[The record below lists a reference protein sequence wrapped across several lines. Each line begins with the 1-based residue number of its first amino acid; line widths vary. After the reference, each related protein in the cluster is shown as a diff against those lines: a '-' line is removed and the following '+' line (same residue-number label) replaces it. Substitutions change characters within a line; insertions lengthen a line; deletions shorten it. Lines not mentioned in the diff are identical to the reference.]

1 MDKDELKTNNYY
13 FKGCF
18 MIKKV
23 VLMLTIF
30 ASFTSF
36 AHASSIDQQI
46 DQLLTPVAKLF
57 TSIIFYSVDI
67 SGIQFPLIVLWLIIA
82 AVIFTIYFGFIN
94 ISGFKHSCKVI
105 RGDFSDP
112 NDPGEV
118 SHFQALTTA
127 LSGTVGLGNI
137 AGVAI
142 AVSIGGPGATFWM
155 IIAGFMG
162 MSTKFLECSLGVKY
176 RRINS
181 QGQVHGGPMYYLKDG
196 LSDLGYGKLG
206 KVLATFFAIC
216 CVVASLCGSNML
228 QSNQAYQ
235 QFVIAMGN
243 ETSFWA
249 DKGWLFGS
257 LLAVLIG
264 VVIIGGI
271 KSIAKVTEKVVP
283 LMAGLYL
290 SAALFI
296 LFYHFADIP
305 RAFGLIIN
313 GAFNPEGVAGGV
325 IGVMIQGFKRSTF
338 SSEAGVGAASIAHAT
353 ASTKE
358 PIREGYVALLE
369 PFIDTVVI
377 CTITALVIVITGAYQ
392 TTDGIDGVA
401 LTSSAF
407 ASVIWW
413 FPYVL
418 SVAVLMFAISTMISW
433 AYYGSIA
440 WSYLVGESKAME
452 ILYKIVFCLFTAI
465 GASVSLNAV
474 IDISDSMFFSMAIAN
489 IIGLYL
495 LAPVVKKD
503 LKAYQLTYCYN
514 SRVKVGLKQSS

>member
-1 MDKDELKTNNYY
+1 ME
-13 FKGCF
+13 
-18 MIKKV
+18 
-23 VLMLTIF
+23 
-30 ASFTSF
+30 
-36 AHASSIDQQI
+36 
-46 DQLLTPVAKLF
+46 VAG
-57 TSIIFYSVDI
+57 V
-67 SGIQFPLIVLWLIIA
+67 QFPLIVAWLILA
-82 AVIFTIYFGFIN
+82 ACIFTFYFNFIN
-94 ISGFKHSCKVI
+94 IRGFSHSCKVI
-105 RGDFSDP
+105 RGDYSDP
-112 NDPGEV
+112 NDPGEL

-155 IIAGFMG
+155 IIAGFLG

-176 RRINS
+176 RRINP
-181 QGQVHGGPMYYLKDG
+181 QGLVHGGPMYYLRDG
-196 LSDLGYGKLG
+196 LSELGFGKLG
-206 KVLATFFAIC
+206 KVLASFFAVC
-216 CVVASLCGSNML
+216 CVIASLCGSNML

-235 QFVIAMGN
+235 QFVIAMGG
-243 ETSFWA
+243 ESSFWV

-257 LLAVLIG
+257 VLALVIG
-264 VVIIGGI
+264 GVIIGGV

-283 LMAGLYL
+283 FMAGLYL
-290 SAALFI
+290 AAALFV
-296 LFYHFADIP
+296 LTYHYAEIP
-305 RAFGLIIN
+305 HAISLIVN
-313 GAFNPEGVAGGV
+313 GAFNPDGVAGGI
-325 IGVMIQGFKRSTF
+325 IGVLIQGFKRSAF
-338 SSEAGVGAASIAHAT
+338 SSEAGVGAASIAHAA

-392 TTDGIDGVA
+392 SGEGIDGVA

-440 WSYLVGESKAME
+440 WSFLVGESKLLDL
-452 ILYKIVFCLFTAI
+452 IYKVVFCFFTII
-465 GASVSLNAV
+465 GASVSLDAV
-474 IDISDSMFFSMAIAN
+474 IAISDSMFFSMAIAN

-495 LAPVVKKD
+495 LAPGIKRD
-503 LKAYQLTYCYN
+503 LRCYQKRFC
-514 SRVKVGLKQSS
+514 

>member
-1 MDKDELKTNNYY
+1 MFIL
-13 FKGCF
+13 
-18 MIKKV
+18 
-23 VLMLTIF
+23 
-30 ASFTSF
+30 SFIYSFSF
-36 AHASSIDQQI
+36 ATQANELGFDQQL
-46 DQLLTPVAKLF
+46 DQWLRPIADFLI
-57 TSIIFYSVDI
+57 SIIFYTIPLAGAD
-67 SGIQFPLIVLWLIIA
+67 FPLIVLWLIIA
-82 AVIFTIYFGFIN
+82 AVIFTFYFGFIN
-94 ISGFKHSCKVI
+94 IRGFGHSLRVI
-105 RGDFSDP
+105 RGDFSNP
-112 NDPGEV
+112 TDPGEV

-162 MSTKFLECSLGVKY
+162 MSTKFLECSLGLKY
-176 RRINS
+176 RHINAD
-181 QGQVHGGPMYYLKDG
+181 GHVHGGPMFYLKTG
-196 LSDLGYGKLG
+196 LAELGHHKLG
-206 KVLATFFAIC
+206 KFLAMFFAIC

-235 QFVIAMGN
+235 QFVIALGG

-249 DKGWLFGS
+249 DKGWLFGII
-257 LLAVLIG
+257 LAVIVG
-264 VVIIGGI
+264 TVIIGGI

-283 LMAGLYL
+283 IMAGIYL
-290 SAALFI
+290 TAALFI
-296 LFYHFADIP
+296 LIVNYQQIP
-305 RAFGLIIN
+305 TTFVLIFH
-313 GAFNPEGVAGGV
+313 GAFNPDGVVGGI

-377 CTITALVIVITGAYQ
+377 CTITALVIVISGEYKAVE
-392 TTDGIDGVA
+392 GIDGVA
-401 LTSSAF
+401 LTSRAF

-413 FPYVL
+413 FPYLL
-418 SVAVLMFAISTMISW
+418 SIAVLMFAISTMISW

-440 WSYLVGESKAME
+440 WGYIVGESKAKD
-452 ILYKIVFCLFTAI
+452 IAYKLIFCLFTAM
-465 GASVSLNAV
+465 GASVSLGAV
-474 IDISDSMFFSMAIAN
+474 IDISDAMFFSMAIAN

-495 LAPVVKKD
+495 LAPKMKVE
-503 LKAYQLTYCYN
+503 LKRYQEKYIN
-514 SRVKVGLKQSS
+514 

>member
-1 MDKDELKTNNYY
+1 MMRILLLLWSLLISGSLSAQELT
-13 FKGCF
+13 
-18 MIKKV
+18 
-23 VLMLTIF
+23 
-30 ASFTSF
+30 
-36 AHASSIDQQI
+36 IDQQI
-46 DQLLTPVAKLF
+46 DNLLKPVANLF
-57 TSIIFYSVDI
+57 TSIIFFSVEL
-67 SGIQFPLIVLWLIIA
+67 GGVQFPLIVLWLIIA
-82 AVIFTIYFGFIN
+82 AVIFTVYFGFIN
-94 ISGFKHSCKVI
+94 ISGFSHSVKVI
-105 RGDFSDP
+105 KGDYSDP

-155 IIAGFMG
+155 IIAGLMG

-176 RRINS
+176 RHINS
-181 QGQVHGGPMYYLKDG
+181 SGQVHGGPMYYLKDG
-196 LSDLGYGKLG
+196 LAELGHAKLG

-228 QSNQAYQ
+228 QSNQAYS
-235 QFVIAMGN
+235 QFVVAMGN
-243 ETSFWA
+243 EASFWA

-257 LLAVLIG
+257 LLAVIIG

-296 LFYHFADIP
+296 LLYHAGEIP
-305 RAFGLIIN
+305 TAFGLIIN
-313 GAFNPEGVAGGV
+313 GAFNPDGVVGGV

-418 SVAVLMFAISTMISW
+418 SGAVLMFAISTMISW

-452 ILYKIVFCLFTAI
+452 IIYKLIFCCCTAL
-465 GASVSLNAV
+465 GASISLQAV

-489 IIGLYL
+489 IVGLYL
-495 LAPVVKKD
+495 LAPGIKKD
-503 LKAYQLTYCYN
+503 LKQYQFTYCN
-514 SRVKVGLKQSS
+514 GPAVNTVAEKLN

>member
-1 MDKDELKTNNYY
+1 MKIILIGIITFFISLSATGAELT
-13 FKGCF
+13 
-18 MIKKV
+18 
-23 VLMLTIF
+23 
-30 ASFTSF
+30 
-36 AHASSIDQQI
+36 IDQQI
-46 DQLLTPVAKLF
+46 DQLLIPVADLF
-57 TSIIFYSVDI
+57 TSIIFYSVDVA
-67 SGIQFPLIVLWLIIA
+67 GTQFPLIVLWLIVA
-82 AVIFTIYFGFIN
+82 AVIFTVYFGFLN
-94 ISGFKHSCKVI
+94 IRGFSHSCKVI
-105 RGDFSDP
+105 RGDFSNPD
-112 NDPGEV
+112 DPGEV

-162 MSTKFLECSLGVKY
+162 MSTKFLECTLGVKY
-176 RRINS
+176 RRINA

-196 LSDLGYGKLG
+196 LAELGFKKLG
-206 KVLATFFAIC
+206 KVLASFFAVC

-228 QSNQAYQ
+228 QSNQAFQ

-257 LLAVLIG
+257 ILAVVIG

-271 KSIAKVTEKVVP
+271 KSIVKVTEKVVP

-290 SAALFI
+290 SAALFV
-296 LFYHFADIP
+296 LAYHYTEIP
-305 RAFGLIIN
+305 HAVSLIIN
-313 GAFNPEGVAGGV
+313 GAFNPTGVVGGI

-358 PIREGYVALLE
+358 PVREGYVALLE
-369 PFIDTVVI
+369 PFIDTIVI

-392 TTDGIDGVA
+392 TTEGIDGVA
-401 LTSSAF
+401 LTSRAF

-440 WSYLVGESKAME
+440 WGYLVGESKVLDL
-452 ILYKIVFCLFTAI
+452 LYKVVFCMCTAL

-474 IDISDSMFFSMAIAN
+474 IAISDSMFFSMAIAN
-489 IIGLYL
+489 IIGLYF
-495 LAPVVKKD
+495 LAPQVKVD
-503 LKAYQLTYCYN
+503 LKQYQKTYCP
-514 SRVKVGLKQSS
+514 K

>member
-1 MDKDELKTNNYY
+1 MTLLFSPCVMASD
-13 FKGCF
+13 
-18 MIKKV
+18 
-23 VLMLTIF
+23 LTI
-30 ASFTSF
+30 
-36 AHASSIDQQI
+36 DKQI
-46 DQLLTPVAKLF
+46 DQLLVPIANFF
-57 TSIIFYSVDI
+57 TSIIFYSVDVA
-67 SGIQFPLIVLWLIIA
+67 GTQFPLIVMWLIIA
-82 AVIFTIYFGFIN
+82 AVIFTFYFGFIN
-94 ISGFKHSCKVI
+94 VRGFTHSCKVI
-105 RGDFSDP
+105 RGDYSNPD
-112 NDPGEV
+112 DPGEV

-162 MSTKFLECSLGVKY
+162 MSTKFLECTLGVKY
-176 RRINS
+176 RYINT
-181 QGQVHGGPMYYLKDG
+181 QGKVHGGPMYYLKNG
-196 LSDLGYGKLG
+196 LAELGYEKLG
-206 KVLATFFAIC
+206 KVLASFFAVC

-257 LLAVLIG
+257 LLAIVIG

-271 KSIAKVTEKVVP
+271 KSIAKVTEKLVP
-283 LMAGLYL
+283 LMAGIYL
-290 SAALFI
+290 SAALFV
-296 LFYHFADIP
+296 LAYHYTEIP
-305 RAFGLIIN
+305 HAVSLIIN
-313 GAFNPEGVAGGV
+313 GAFNPTGVVGGI

-358 PIREGYVALLE
+358 PVREGYVALLE
-369 PFIDTVVI
+369 PFIDTIVI

-401 LTSSAF
+401 LTSRAF

-440 WSYLVGESKAME
+440 WGYLVGESK
-452 ILYKIVFCLFTAI
+452 ILDLLYKVVFCIFTAL
-465 GASVSLNAV
+465 GASVSLHAV
-474 IDISDSMFFSMAIAN
+474 IAISDSMFFSMAIAN

-495 LAPVVKKD
+495 LAPQVKLDLRKYQNIYCKSYRPKD
-503 LKAYQLTYCYN
+503 N
-514 SRVKVGLKQSS
+514 G

>member
-1 MDKDELKTNNYY
+1 MKKTIGMILILLLSFNVRANN
-13 FKGCF
+13 
-18 MIKKV
+18 
-23 VLMLTIF
+23 L
-30 ASFTSF
+30 
-36 AHASSIDQQI
+36 SIDQQI
-46 DQLLTPVAKLF
+46 DQLLRPVAQLF

-67 SGIQFPLIVLWLIIA
+67 AGSQFPLIVLWLILA
-82 AVIFTIYFGFIN
+82 AVIFTGYFGFIN
-94 ISGFKHSCKVI
+94 IRGFSHSCKVI
-105 RGDFSDP
+105 RGDYSNPD
-112 NDPGEV
+112 DPGEV

-162 MSTKFLECSLGVKY
+162 MSTKFLECTLGVKY
-176 RRINS
+176 RHINA

-196 LSDLGYGKLG
+196 LAELGFKKSG
-206 KVLATFFAIC
+206 KVLASFFAVC

-235 QFVIAMGN
+235 QFVIAMGKN
-243 ETSFWA
+243 SSFWA

-257 LLAVLIG
+257 LLAVIIG
-264 VVIIGGI
+264 IVIIGGI

-296 LFYHFADIP
+296 LAYHYAEIP
-305 RAFGLIIN
+305 HAIGLIIN
-313 GAFNPEGVAGGV
+313 GAFNPTGVVGGI
-325 IGVMIQGFKRSTF
+325 IGVMVQGFKRSTF

-369 PFIDTVVI
+369 PFIDTIVI
-377 CTITALVIVITGAYQ
+377 CSITALVIVITGVYQ
-392 TTDGIDGVA
+392 SAEGLDGVA

-418 SVAVLMFAISTMISW
+418 SIAVLMFAISTMISW

-440 WSYLVGESKAME
+440 WGYLVGESKVLA
-452 ILYKIVFCLFTAI
+452 LAYKIVFCLCTAI
-465 GASVSLNAV
+465 GASVSLDAV
-474 IDISDSMFFSMAIAN
+474 IAISDSMFFSMAIAN

-495 LAPVVKKD
+495 LAPQVKLD
-503 LKAYQLTYCYN
+503 LKVYRDKYIA
-514 SRVKVGLKQSS
+514 SK

>member
-1 MDKDELKTNNYY
+1 M
-13 FKGCF
+13 
-18 MIKKV
+18 KKSYAGSCA
-23 VLMLTIF
+23 LL
-30 ASFTSF
+30 TSF
-36 AHASSIDQQI
+36 PIQASVLTFDQKL
-46 DQLLTPVAKLF
+46 DQLLQPVAELF
-57 TSIIFYSVDI
+57 TSIIFYSVEVA
-67 SGIQFPLIVLWLIIA
+67 GVQFPLIVAWLILA
-82 AVIFTIYFGFIN
+82 ACIFTFYFNFIN
-94 ISGFKHSCKVI
+94 IRGFSHSCKVI
-105 RGDFSDP
+105 RGDYSDP
-112 NDPGEV
+112 NDPGEL

-155 IIAGFMG
+155 IIAGFLG

-176 RRINS
+176 RRINP
-181 QGQVHGGPMYYLKDG
+181 QGLVHGGPMYYLRDG
-196 LSDLGYGKLG
+196 LSELGFGKLG
-206 KVLATFFAIC
+206 KVLASFFAVC
-216 CVVASLCGSNML
+216 CVIASLCGSNML

-235 QFVIAMGN
+235 QFVIAMGG
-243 ETSFWA
+243 ESSFWV

-257 LLAVLIG
+257 VLALVIG
-264 VVIIGGI
+264 GVIIGGV

-283 LMAGLYL
+283 FMAGLYL
-290 SAALFI
+290 AAALFV
-296 LFYHFADIP
+296 LTYHYAEIP
-305 RAFGLIIN
+305 HAISLIVN
-313 GAFNPEGVAGGV
+313 GAFNPDGVAGGI
-325 IGVMIQGFKRSTF
+325 IGVLIQGFKRSAF
-338 SSEAGVGAASIAHAT
+338 SSEAGVGAASIAHAA

-392 TTDGIDGVA
+392 SGEGIDGVA

-440 WSYLVGESKAME
+440 WSFLVGESKLLDL
-452 ILYKIVFCLFTAI
+452 IYKVVFCFFTII
-465 GASVSLNAV
+465 GASVSLDAV
-474 IDISDSMFFSMAIAN
+474 IAISDSMFFSMAIAN

-495 LAPVVKKD
+495 LAPGIKRD
-503 LKAYQLTYCYN
+503 LRCYQKRFC
-514 SRVKVGLKQSS
+514 

>member
-1 MDKDELKTNNYY
+1 MKIILIGIITFFISASAMGSE
-13 FKGCF
+13 
-18 MIKKV
+18 
-23 VLMLTIF
+23 LTI
-30 ASFTSF
+30 
-36 AHASSIDQQI
+36 DQKI
-46 DQLLTPVAKLF
+46 DQLLIPVADLF
-57 TSIIFYSVDI
+57 TSIIFYSVDVA
-67 SGIQFPLIVLWLIIA
+67 GTQFPLIVLWLIVA
-82 AVIFTIYFGFIN
+82 AAIFTLYFGFLN
-94 ISGFKHSCKVI
+94 IRGFSHSCKVI
-105 RGDFSDP
+105 RGDFSNPD
-112 NDPGEV
+112 DPGEV

-162 MSTKFLECSLGVKY
+162 MSTKFLECTLGVKY
-176 RRINS
+176 RRINA

-196 LSDLGYGKLG
+196 LAELGFKKLG
-206 KVLATFFAIC
+206 KVLASFFAVC

-228 QSNQAYQ
+228 QSNQAFQ

-257 LLAVLIG
+257 ILAVVIG

-290 SAALFI
+290 SAALFV
-296 LFYHFADIP
+296 LAYHYTEIP
-305 RAFGLIIN
+305 HAVSLIIN
-313 GAFNPEGVAGGV
+313 GAFNPTGVVGGI

-353 ASTKE
+353 VSTKE
-358 PIREGYVALLE
+358 PVREGYVALLE
-369 PFIDTVVI
+369 PFIDTIVI

-401 LTSSAF
+401 LTSRAF

-440 WSYLVGESKAME
+440 WGYLVGESKVLDL
-452 ILYKIVFCLFTAI
+452 LYKVVFCMFTAL

-474 IDISDSMFFSMAIAN
+474 IAISDSMFFSMAIAN
-489 IIGLYL
+489 IIGLYF
-495 LAPVVKKD
+495 LAPQVKVD
-503 LKAYQLTYCYN
+503 LKQYQKTYCP
-514 SRVKVGLKQSS
+514 K

>member
-1 MDKDELKTNNYY
+1 MTRLVTLFFILLSPN
-13 FKGCF
+13 
-18 MIKKV
+18 
-23 VLMLTIF
+23 VL
-30 ASFTSF
+30 AK
-36 AHASSIDQQI
+36 AQGVDQQVELFLQPI
-46 DQLLTPVAKLF
+46 AALF
-57 TSIIFYSVDI
+57 TSIIFYSVNLAG
-67 SGIQFPLIVLWLIIA
+67 SNVPLIVVWLISA
-82 AVIFTIYFGFIN
+82 AVIFTGYFGFLN
-94 ISGFKHSCKVI
+94 IRGFGHSIKVI
-105 RGDFSDP
+105 KGDYSNP

-155 IIAGFMG
+155 IVAGFMG
-162 MSTKFLECSLGVKY
+162 MSTKFLECALGVKY
-176 RRINS
+176 RQINT
-181 QGQVHGGPMYYLKDG
+181 QGQVHGGPMYYLRDG
-196 LSDLGYGKLG
+196 LAELGYHKLG
-206 KVLATFFAIC
+206 KVLAVFFAVC

-235 QFVIAMGN
+235 QFVIAMGG
-243 ETSFWA
+243 ETSFWQ
-249 DKGWLFGS
+249 DKGWLFGVCLA
-257 LLAVLIG
+257 LLIAS
-264 VVIIGGI
+264 VIIGGI
-271 KSIAKVTEKVVP
+271 KSIARVNAKVVP
-283 LMAGLYL
+283 VMAGLYL

-296 LFYHFADIP
+296 LLYHYSKIP
-305 RAFGLIIN
+305 EAISLIFHS
-313 GAFNPEGVAGGV
+313 AFNPQGVAGGIV
-325 IGVMIQGFKRSTF
+325 GVVIQGFKRATF

-369 PFIDTVVI
+369 PFIDTIVI

-392 TTDGIDGVA
+392 TSDGIDGVA
-401 LTSSAF
+401 LTSKAF

-440 WSYLVGESKAME
+440 WTYLVGDSKK
-452 ILYKIVFCLFTAI
+452 LDLTYKLLFCVFTII
-465 GASVSLNAV
+465 GASVSLNSV
-474 IDISDSMFFSMAIAN
+474 IAISDSMFFSMAIAN

-495 LAPVVKKD
+495 LAPTVKQD
-503 LKAYQLTYCYN
+503 LALYQSKYIN
-514 SRVKVGLKQSS
+514 

>member
-1 MDKDELKTNNYY
+1 M
-13 FKGCF
+13 
-18 MIKKV
+18 KKI
-23 VLMLTIF
+23 LIGIITLLLCSNALASELTI
-30 ASFTSF
+30 
-36 AHASSIDQQI
+36 DQHI
-46 DQLLTPVAKLF
+46 DQLLIPVADLF
-57 TSIIFYSVDI
+57 TSIIFYSVDVA
-67 SGIQFPLIVLWLIIA
+67 GTQFPLIVMWLIIA
-82 AVIFTIYFGFIN
+82 AVIFTFYFGFLN
-94 ISGFKHSCKVI
+94 IRGFSHSCKVI
-105 RGDFSDP
+105 RGDFSNPD
-112 NDPGEV
+112 DPGEV

-162 MSTKFLECSLGVKY
+162 MSTKFLECTLGVKY
-176 RRINS
+176 RHINA
-181 QGQVHGGPMYYLKDG
+181 QGKVHGGPMYYLKDG
-196 LSDLGYGKLG
+196 LAELGFKKLG
-206 KVLATFFAIC
+206 KVLASFFAVC

-228 QSNQAYQ
+228 QSNQAFQ

-257 LLAVLIG
+257 ILAIVIG

-290 SAALFI
+290 SAALFV
-296 LFYHFADIP
+296 LAYHYTEIP
-305 RAFGLIIN
+305 HAVSLIIN
-313 GAFNPEGVAGGV
+313 GAFNPTGVVGGI

-358 PIREGYVALLE
+358 PVREGYVALLE
-369 PFIDTVVI
+369 PFIDTIVI

-401 LTSSAF
+401 LTSRAF

-418 SVAVLMFAISTMISW
+418 SIAVLMFAISTMISW

-440 WSYLVGESKAME
+440 WGYLVGESKVLDL
-452 ILYKIVFCLFTAI
+452 LYKVVFCMCTAL

-474 IDISDSMFFSMAIAN
+474 IAISDSMFFSMAIAN

-495 LAPVVKKD
+495 LAPQVKID
-503 LKAYQLTYCYN
+503 LINYQQRYCQ
-514 SRVKVGLKQSS
+514 K

>member
-1 MDKDELKTNNYY
+1 MKL
-13 FKGCF
+13 GLVAALCS
-18 MIKKV
+18 
-23 VLMLTIF
+23 LT
-30 ASFTSF
+30 SFTIQANTLSF
-36 AHASSIDQQI
+36 DQKT
-46 DQLLTPVAKLF
+46 DQLLQPVADLF
-57 TSIIFYSVDI
+57 TRIIFYSIDI
-67 SGIQFPLIVLWLIIA
+67 AGTQFPLIVGWLILA
-82 AVIFTIYFGFIN
+82 AFIFTFYFGFIN
-94 ISGFKHSCKVI
+94 IRGFRHSCKVI
-105 RGDFSDP
+105 RGDYSDP

-162 MSTKFLECSLGVKY
+162 MSTKFLECSLGLKY
-176 RRINS
+176 RRINA

-196 LSDLGYGKLG
+196 LAELGFKKLG
-206 KVLATFFAIC
+206 KVLASFFAVC
-216 CVVASLCGSNML
+216 CVFASLCGSNML

-235 QFVIAMGN
+235 QFVIAMGG
-243 ETSFWA
+243 ETSFWV

-257 LLAVLIG
+257 VLALVIG

-290 SAALFI
+290 AAALFV
-296 LFYHFADIP
+296 LAYHYAEIP
-305 RAFGLIIN
+305 NAVSLIIN
-313 GAFNPEGVAGGV
+313 GAFNPSGVAGGI
-325 IGVMIQGFKRSTF
+325 IGVLIQGFKRSTF

-377 CTITALVIVITGAYQ
+377 CTITALVIVITGTYQ
-392 TTDGIDGVA
+392 SAEGIDGVA
-401 LTSSAF
+401 LTSRAF

-440 WSYLVGESKAME
+440 WSYLVGESKLLDLA
-452 ILYKIVFCLFTAI
+452 YKVVFCFFTI
-465 GASVSLNAV
+465 VGASVSLDAV
-474 IDISDSMFFSMAIAN
+474 IAISDSMFFSMAIAN

-495 LAPVVKKD
+495 LAPGIKRD
-503 LKAYQLTYCYN
+503 LKRYQQSYC
-514 SRVKVGLKQSS
+514 Q